1 MKKKIYEKPT
11 VAVANI
17 EAEAFFAASNSI
29 SDSLGNQEI
38 GGSNM
43 LSKDNN
49 GFDLWGDDTEE

>member
-17 EAEAFFAASNSI
+17 EAEAFFAASFGNELNSGTEI
-29 SDSLGNQEI
+29 SGES
-38 GGSNM
+38 M
-43 LSKDNN
+43 LSKDNK